1 MSQTI
6 TLEGASKSTG
16 AGRKDYVP
24 VTFNGRAA
32 VGYYYTTGVVADTN
46 IVTIGTRVYEFDTA
60 AAPGAITAGRV
71 RVDVNNP
78 ADVTADAAITA
89 LVTAINGDVL
99 SPVDAIA
106 WIDNSD
112 VTAGC
117 TLVARTEDN
126 LNHALAQATANGVVS
141 GATLQGGAV
150 PAAHGIGGGTYGVT
164 AADVV
169 TLARAAGS
177 GNEIVIGAITTVN
190 QPTITSLLCQ
200 TAAGAVKALATV
212 TFTLRQVNGNFW
224 ALTVEDGAAVLANGD
239 VIAWTLGL

>member
-1 MSQTI
+1 MSHTL
-6 TLEGASKSTG
+6 TLEGASRSTG
-16 AGRKDYVP
+16 TGRKHYVEA
-24 VTFNGRAA
+24 VLQGRAA

-164 AADVV
+164 AADV
-169 TLARAAGS
+169 TALALAAG
-177 GNEIVIGAITTVN
+177 NEVVIGALTTTR

-200 TAAGAVKALATV
+200 TAAGVVKALATV
-212 TFTLRQVNGNFW
+212 TFTVRQVNGNFW

-239 VIAWTLGL
+239 IIAFTLGL